1 MRLNK
6 YIAAAGIVS
15 RRKADQLTINGNVK
29 INGIVITTPGV
40 DVQPGDVVEVN
51 GIEITPEE
59 KKVYFMLNK
68 PAGYLTV

>member
-15 RRKADQLTINGNVK
+15 RRKADQLTINENVK

-40 DVQPGDVVEVN
+40 DV
-51 GIEITPEE
+51 
-59 KKVYFMLNK
+59 
-68 PAGYLTV
+68 